1 MSMER
6 ETVEYGLESIDKI
19 GSEYSFPHY
28 PMGWAQASNTPLKWF
43 KRNTHGGGIRAPLV
57 VHWPYRVHDHG
68 GIRHQYHHV
77 SDLVP
82 TLLETLGLQPPGVYQ
97 GTEQIPLH

>member
-1 MSMER
+1 
-6 ETVEYGLESIDKI
+6 
-19 GSEYSFPHY
+19 
-28 PMGWAQASNTPLKWF
+28 MGWAQASNTPLKWF

-57 VHWPYRVHDHG
+57 VLWPARISDRG

-82 TLLETLGLQPPGVYQ
+82 TILDTLDVRPPEVHQGHEQLPHQHGLLLRPSQ
-97 GTEQIPLH
+97 